1 MLESLKG
8 MMLTLASTVS
18 GLRRPVTQQYPK
30 EATPVRP
37 RFMGFPA
44 LTWDGAVS
52 EPYCTGCMVC
62 IRNCPTQCMSASMM
76 DNPKHAE
83 GESRRRK
90 IVDYFEINLNRCI
103 LCGICVE
110 YCNFDAIVM
119 SHEHEMSTY
128 RRNGDRVDLPVLLDI
143 GQKYQDATGWIPP
156 TVLAKQK
163 ADAAKAAAEAAA
175 AVSTAGAGANDG
187 AGAAADAAV
196 SASAGA
202 GAATDAGTAAATDGA
217 GTS

>member
-1 MLESLKG
+1 MLESVKG
-8 MMLTLASTVS
+8 MMLTLASTIA

-30 EATPVRP
+30 QSTPVRP

-44 LTWDGAVS
+44 LTWDGQID

-83 GESRRRK
+83 GESSRRK

-128 RRNGDRVDLPVLLDI
+128 QRNGDRVGPAGVAGDRQELPGRHRVGPAHRAGETESRRRQSVCRSRRVRRVLTSP
-143 GQKYQDATGWIPP
+143 ARTAVRSTGESVNPGN
-156 TVLAKQK
+156 
-163 ADAAKAAAEAAA
+163 
-175 AVSTAGAGANDG
+175 S
-187 AGAAADAAV
+187 
-196 SASAGA
+196 
-202 GAATDAGTAAATDGA
+202 
-217 GTS
+217 

>member
-18 GLRRPVTQQYPK
+18 GLRKPVTRQYPK
-30 EATPVRP
+30 QATPVQP

-44 LTWDGAVS
+44 LTWDGEVS

-128 RRNGDRVDLPVLLDI
+128 GRNGDRVDLPALLQI
-143 GQKYQDATGWIPP
+143 GKKHQDVTGWIPP

-163 ADAAKAAAEAAA
+163 ADAAKAAAAESADKAGEA
-175 AVSTAGAGANDG
+175 G
-187 AGAAADAAV
+187 
-196 SASAGA
+196 
-202 GAATDAGTAAATDGA
+202 
-217 GTS
+217 